1 MTVPTATRKTHLK
14 VSKPGEG
21 GVPQFSFW
29 LFIEALQDA
38 NDGKGMSPLELATEM
53 GASQEAVARW
63 MAGIAVPKA
72 GYLHNAARILRKKPE
87 DFYELGLALCHRVR

>member
-1 MTVPTATRKTHLK
+1 MTVPTQTRRAHDKL
-14 VSKPGEG
+14 EG

-38 NDGKGMSPLELATEM
+38 NKGEGMSPEALAEEM
-53 GASQEAVARW
+53 GASHEAVARW

-72 GYLHNAARILRKKPE
+72 GYTKQTARILQRT
-87 DFYELGLALCHRVR
+87 V

>member
-1 MTVPTATRKTHLK
+1 MTVPTATRSGHRQ

-21 GVPQFSFW
+21 GAPKFSFW

-38 NDGKGMSPLELATEM
+38 NNGKGMSPEALAEEM
-53 GASQEAVARW
+53 GASHEAVARW

-72 GYLHNAARILRKKPE
+72 GYLKQAARILHKDPE
-87 DFYELGLALCHRVR
+87 DFYE

>member
-1 MTVPTATRKTHLK
+1 MTVPTATRRTHLK

-21 GVPQFSFW
+21 GMPRFSFW

-38 NDGKGMSPLELATEM
+38 NGGNGMSPLELANEM
-53 GASQEAVARW
+53 GASHEAVARW

-72 GYLHNAARILRKKPE
+72 GYLKRAAQLLQKSPD
-87 DFYELGLALCHRVR
+87 DFYE